1 MVKSTC
7 HRWASGVR
15 LALAVLRSNQV
26 RLMANA
32 AVLKPSPEEPII
44 KLMGAPDEGHPEKAS
59 ILTNATAGR
68 TDYQ

>member
-1 MVKSTC
+1 M
-7 HRWASGVR
+7 
-15 LALAVLRSNQV
+15 LRSNQV

-44 KLMGAPDEGHPEKAS
+44 KLMGAPDERHPEKAS